1 MGIGRVSYEL
11 TRFAVLFEFIDD
23 SDRYVCGVSLDQ
35 LDPNGVG
42 QISGEQGLEYFD
54 QQIDEIRE
62 RAALVV
68 QDAKEAGLQHI
79 PGQENE
85 PLFIVLTP

>member
-1 MGIGRVSYEL
+1 
-11 TRFAVLFEFIDD
+11 
-23 SDRYVCGVSLDQ
+23 
-35 LDPNGVG
+35 VG